1 MGMPVIAGSDIT
13 RDQSVTDIVQSVAL
27 EQTALSHIL
36 NAEGE
41 KIQRVVADETI
52 TTTELL
58 AANKSVESM
67 VNSITKLEII
77 LQSKL
82 ALFDE
87 CLKTCEIPTEPV
99 KEEAIVEEEAKEE
112 VVEEEVAEE
121 EPTVE
126 RTSAEVED
134 EPAEEA
140 EPEVADEA

>member
-1 MGMPVIAGSDIT
+1 MGMPVIVGSDVT

-41 KIQRVVADETI
+41 KIQRVVADKEI

-82 ALFDE
+82 ALFDN
-87 CLKTCEIPTEPV
+87 CLNNCDIAVTEPV
-99 KEEAIVEEEAKEE
+99 KEETVEEPAVAKEE
-112 VVEEEVAEE
+112 VATEEE
-121 EPTVE
+121 TVE
-126 RTSAEVED
+126 RTSAAVEP
-134 EPAEEA
+134 ETEA
-140 EPEVADEA
+140 EPEIAEEA